1 MNKKLLNYIKQGQY
15 IKFYQSPEWRAK
27 RKEIMRRDNDECQHC
42 KRQGK
47 YSRGECVHHIKH
59 LKDYPLLGLDND
71 NLVTLCNACHNIE
84 HPEKLRS
91 EETSGFMNE
100 ERW

>member
-1 MNKKLLNYIKQGQY
+1 MTKKLLGYIKQGLY

-27 RKEIMRRDNDECQHC
+27 RRDIFRRDNYECQRC

-47 YSRGECVHHIKH
+47 FSPGECVHHIKH
-59 LKDYPLLGLDND
+59 LKDYPMLGLDDD
-71 NLVTLCNACHNIE
+71 NLISLCNPCHNIE
-84 HPEKLRS
+84 HPEKLIVAEPHR
-91 EETSGFMNE
+91 FINE